1 MILIPLDP
9 FERPAPARAE
19 ALHDMA
25 RGLETLAK
33 IFRKEADRLW
43 AGEAEIKKE
52 KEVEHV

>member
-19 ALHDMA
+19 ALHNMA

-33 IFRKEADRLW
+33 IFRKEADRIW
-43 AGEAEIKKE
+43 AEEAERKNK